1 MNIAALFEHP
11 LGRLEW
17 SSLPFWQMLQ
27 DPTADNIINGCI
39 ATAAAALVVLGA
51 IVLAVLLTRYRL
63 WRPLWSD
70 WLTSADHKKI
80 GIMYIVIALVMLA
93 RALVEAVLMRT
104 QQAVGLDGGFLSAE
118 HFAQL
123 FSTHGTIMIFFMAM
137 PFLTGVINYVMPM
150 QIGARDVSFP
160 VLNSISLGLTAA
172 GAALVMVSLVLGRF
186 STGGWFG
193 FPPYTELDFSP
204 GVGPDYWIWALSL
217 AGLGSTLTGINVAVT
232 IYKERAP
239 GMKLM
244 HMPMFTWTAL
254 CTALLMIFAMPPLT
268 VATAQLALDRYLGFH
283 FFTNDLGGNMM
294 HFANLFWLFGHPEVY
309 ILILPAFGVFSETIS
324 TFSGKALFGYRSLVM
339 ATMAI
344 AVLSFTVWLHHF
356 FTMGQNANI
365 NAAFG
370 IASMLIGIPTG
381 VKIYDWMWTMFRGRI
396 RLTVPMVYALGFIVL
411 FVLGGMSGILL
422 ASPTIDYQVHN
433 TVFLVAHFHNVAVP
447 GVLFGMLS
455 AYHFWF
461 PKAFGFRL
469 DERWGKVSAL
479 CWIFGFM
486 GAFFPLYALGIMGL
500 PRRSVAY
507 TEARYVPL
515 EWVAF
520 GGALL
525 ILAALLALLWQLWVS
540 IRNRDESRSFVGD
553 PWAGRSLEW
562 ASSSPPPAYNFAVI
576 PVVEGRDAFTTAK
589 ENGRAYLRPDMYA
602 DIELPKNSAMGPN
615 IAVLG
620 FALAFSLVWH
630 IWWLVVLTLLA
641 AIAGLIIRGFARD
654 TTRIIP
660 AQEVQREHQCWID
673 AVIHATAVCRA
684 DECQSANVGL
694 ALQAPDGGVP

>member
-1 MNIAALFEHP
+1 MNTGALFDHP

-17 SSLPFWQMLQ
+17 ASLPFWQMFQ
-27 DPTADNIINGCI
+27 HPTKDNIINGCI
-39 ATAAAALVVLGA
+39 DTGAASLVVIG
-51 IVLAVLLTRYRL
+51 AVLLVALLTKYRL

-70 WLTSADHKKI
+70 WMTSPDHKKI

-93 RALVEAVLMRT
+93 RALIEAVLMRT
-104 QQAVGLDGGFLSAE
+104 QQAFGLDGGFLSSS

-137 PFLTGVINYVMPM
+137 PFLTGVINYVIPM

-172 GAALVMVSLVLGRF
+172 GAALVMTSLVIGKF
-186 STGGWFG
+186 STGGWSG
-193 FPPYTELDFSP
+193 YPPYTGLDFSP
-204 GVGPDYWIWALSL
+204 GVGPDYWIWSLTL
-217 AGLGSTLTGINVAVT
+217 AGLGSTLTGINIAVT

-244 HMPMFTWTAL
+244 HMPVFTWTAL
-254 CTALLMIFAMPPLT
+254 CTALLMIYAMPPLT

-283 FFTNDLGGNMM
+283 FFTNELGGNVM

-309 ILILPAFGVFSETIS
+309 ILILPAFGVYSETIS

-344 AVLSFTVWLHHF
+344 AILSFTVWLHHF
-356 FTMGQNANI
+356 FTMGQSANI
-365 NAAFG
+365 NAVFG

-381 VKIYDWMWTMFRGRI
+381 VKIYDWLWTMFRGRV

-422 ASPTIDYQVHN
+422 ASPAIDYQVHN

-486 GAFFPLYALGIMGL
+486 GAFFPLYALGIMGM
-500 PRRSVAY
+500 PRRTVAY
-507 TEARYVPL
+507 ADPRYAPL
-515 EWVAF
+515 EWVAL

-525 ILAALLALLWQLWVS
+525 ILVALLALLWQLRVS
-540 IRNRDESRSFVGD
+540 IKNRDQNRVFIGD

-562 ASSSPPPAYNFAVI
+562 ASSAPPPEYNFAVI

-589 ENGRAYLRPDMYA
+589 ESGRAYLPPETYA
-602 DIELPKNSAMGPN
+602 DIKLPKNSAMGPT
-615 IAVLG
+615 IAVIG
-620 FALAFSLVWH
+620 FALAFGLVWQ
-630 IWWLVVLTLLA
+630 IWWLVILMFMA
-641 AIAGLIIRGFARD
+641 AIASLIIRGFARD

-660 AQEVQREHQCWID
+660 AADVRRENERWLD
-673 AVIHATAVCRA
+673 AVARATAISRA
-684 DECQSANVGL
+684 DESNSTNVGL
-694 ALQAPDGGVP
+694 ALQAADGGVP

>member
-1 MNIAALFEHP
+1 MNVAALFDHP

-17 SSLPFWQMLQ
+17 ASLPFWQMFQ
-27 DPTADNIINGCI
+27 QPTKVNIINGI
-39 ATAAAALVVLGA
+39 IDTGAASLVVIGA
-51 IVLAVLLTRYRL
+51 IVLVALLTRHRL
-63 WRPLWSD
+63 WRPLWLD

-93 RALVEAVLMRT
+93 RALVEAMLMRT
-104 QQAVGLDGGFLSAE
+104 QQAFGLGGGFLSPS

-160 VLNSISLGLTAA
+160 MLNSISLALTAA
-172 GAALVMVSLVLGRF
+172 GAALVMTSLVIGKF
-186 STGGWFG
+186 STGGWSG
-193 FPPYTELDFSP
+193 YPPYTELDFSP
-204 GVGPDYWIWALSL
+204 GVGPDYWIWALTL
-217 AGLGSTLTGINVAVT
+217 AGLGSTLTGINVVVT

-244 HMPMFTWTAL
+244 HLPMFTWTAL
-254 CTALLMIFAMPPLT
+254 CTALIMVFAMPPLT

-283 FFTNDLGGNMM
+283 NFTNDLGGNAM

-309 ILILPAFGVFSETIS
+309 ILILPAFGVYSETIS

-339 ATMAI
+339 ATVAI

-381 VKIYDWMWTMFRGRI
+381 VKIYDWLWTMFRGRM
-396 RLTVPMVYALGFIVL
+396 RLTVPMIYAFGFIVL
-411 FVLGGMSGILL
+411 FVIGGMSGILL
-422 ASPTIDYQVHN
+422 ASPTVDYQVHN

-486 GAFFPLYALGIMGL
+486 GAFFPLYALGLMGM
-500 PRRSVAY
+500 PRRTVAY
-507 TEARYVPL
+507 ADPRYAPL
-515 EWVAF
+515 EWVAL

-525 ILAALLALLWQLWVS
+525 IFAALLSLLWQLQVS
-540 IRNRDESRSFVGD
+540 IKNRDQNRVFVGD

-562 ASSSPPPAYNFAVI
+562 ASSAPPPEYNFAVI

-589 ENGRAYLRPDMYA
+589 EQGRAYLAPETYT
-602 DIELPKNSAMGPN
+602 DIQLPKNSALGPA
-615 IAVLG
+615 IAVIG
-620 FALAFSLVWH
+620 FALAFGLVWQV
-630 IWWLVVLTLLA
+630 WWLVVAMSLALTA
-641 AIAGLIIRGFARD
+641 SLIIRGFARD
-654 TTRIIP
+654 TARIIP
-660 AQEVQREHQCWID
+660 AQEVRRKNERWLD
-673 AVIHATAVCRA
+673 AAAQATAISRA
-684 DECQSANVGL
+684 DESNSVNVGL
-694 ALQAPDGGVP
+694 ALQAADGGVP

>member
-1 MNIAALFEHP
+1 MNVGAIFEFP

-17 SSLPFWQMLQ
+17 SSLPFWEMLQ
-27 DPTADNIINGCI
+27 HPTKENIINGCI
-39 ATAAAALVVLGA
+39 GTGTASLVVIGA
-51 IVLAVLLTRYRL
+51 IVAVVVLTKYRL

-70 WLTSADHKKI
+70 WLTSPDHKKI
-80 GIMYIVIALVMLA
+80 GIMYVVIALVMLA
-93 RALVEAVLMRT
+93 RALIEAVLMRA
-104 QQAVGLDGGFLSAE
+104 QQAYGLDGGFLSPD

-172 GAALVMVSLVLGRF
+172 GAALVMVSLVIGKF

-193 FPPYTELDFSP
+193 YPPFTETNFSP

-217 AGLGSTLTGINVAVT
+217 AGLGSTLSGINFATT

-244 HMPMFTWTAL
+244 YMPLFTWTAL
-254 CTALLMIFAMPPLT
+254 CTSILMIFAMPPLT
-268 VATAQLALDRYLGFH
+268 VATAQLALDRYLEFH
-283 FFTNDLGGNMM
+283 YFTNASGGNMM
-294 HFANLFWLFGHPEVY
+294 NFANMFWLFGHPEVY
-309 ILILPAFGVFSETIS
+309 ILILPAFGVYSEVIS

-344 AVLSFTVWLHHF
+344 AILSFTVWLHHF

-365 NAAFG
+365 NAVFG

-381 VKIYDWMWTMFRGRI
+381 VKIYDWMWTMFRGRV
-396 RLTVPMVYALGFIVL
+396 RFTVPMVYSLGFILL
-411 FVLGGMSGILL
+411 FVLGGMTGILL
-422 ASPTIDYQVHN
+422 ANPSIDYQVHN

-447 GVLFGMLS
+447 GVLFGMIS

-469 DERWGKVSAL
+469 NERWGMISAV
-479 CWIFGFM
+479 CWIIGFM
-486 GAFFPLYALGIMGL
+486 LAFFPLYALGIMGL

-507 TEARYVPL
+507 TQASYVPL

-520 GGALL
+520 VGAIVL
-525 ILAALLALLWQLWVS
+525 LAALAALLWQLWVS
-540 IRNRDESRSFVGD
+540 IRHRDDNRVFVGD

-562 ASSSPPPAYNFAVI
+562 SISAPPPEYNFAVI
-576 PVVEGRDAFTTAK
+576 PTVQGRDAFTMAK
-589 ENGRAYLRPDMYA
+589 ENGSAYQRPDTYV
-602 DIELPKNSAMGPN
+602 DIELPKNSAIGPVVGA
-615 IAVLG
+615 IG
-620 FALAFSLVWH
+620 FTLAFALVWH
-630 IWWLVVLTLLA
+630 IWWLVIGSFLA
-641 AIAGLIIRGFARD
+641 VVAAMIVHGFARD
-654 TTRIIP
+654 TTRIVS
-660 AQEVQREHQCWID
+660 AQEVRRAHHRWID
-673 AVIHATAVCRA
+673 AVAAATAISRA
-684 DECQSANVGL
+684 DECTRLNSGL
-694 ALQAPDGGVP
+694 AQHEVDGGVP